1 MKAQEAIAIFE
12 ELLPWFKR
20 KDELER
26 AFEVFKLNILEAEKK
41 ETSLFLE
48 AAKFV
53 SFEND
58 YGQRILH
65 WNDLIE
71 ELEDRNL
78 A

>member
-1 MKAQEAIAIFE
+1 VKAQEAIAIFE

-26 AFEVFKLNILEAEKK
+26 AFEVFKLNIIEAEKK

-65 WNDLIE
+65 WNDLME
-71 ELEDRNL
+71 ELEDRLL

>member
-26 AFEVFKLNILEAEKK
+26 AFEVFKLNIIEAEKK

-65 WNDLIE
+65 WNDLME
-71 ELEDRNL
+71 ELEDRLL

>member
-12 ELLPWFKR
+12 DLIPEFTR
-20 KDELER
+20 KDELKR
-26 AFEVFKLNILEAEKK
+26 AFEVFKLNILAAEKK
-41 ETSLFLE
+41 ETSLFME

-65 WNDLIE
+65 WSDLVE
-71 ELEDRNL
+71 ELEDRQL
-78 A
+78 L

>member
-41 ETSLFLE
+41 ETSIFLE